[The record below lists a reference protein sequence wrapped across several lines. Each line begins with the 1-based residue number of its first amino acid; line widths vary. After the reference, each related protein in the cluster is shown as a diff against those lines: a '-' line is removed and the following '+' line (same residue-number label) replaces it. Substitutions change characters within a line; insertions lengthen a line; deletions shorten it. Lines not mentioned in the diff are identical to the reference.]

1 VVVVEDRPFTEE
13 HLGDNRFVRHFR
25 SADSEE
31 MVWHQDPEDR
41 IMSLSHGT
49 GWMLQLDNEL
59 PQFIM
64 ENAFYFIP
72 AFCWHRL
79 IALPDCSDLKIV
91 VKKL

>member
-1 VVVVEDRPFTEE
+1 MVVVEDRPFTEE

-41 IMSLSHGT
+41 IVSLSRGT

-59 PQFIM
+59 PQLIM